1 MSGLV
6 WILLAV
12 LTVWM
17 IGCAYCGYKRRI
29 RGFLIV
35 LVAGILANVIWMTVG
50 LDARR
55 TEPHVL
61 MALVAG
67 AFMGHA
73 RLLSGCWRVVWCA
86 NGARRRWTATGF
98 EITSVSHE
106 Y

>member
-50 LDARR
+50 LDARL

-67 AFMGHA
+67 CLYGACAFVIGLLA
-73 RLLSGCWRVVWCA
+73 GRLVRQWRA
-86 NGARRRWTATGF
+86 TA
-98 EITSVSHE
+98 VDSHGV
-106 Y
+106 